1 MKIKDLDQL
10 RCFNLIYET
19 KSLTKTA
26 QRMGISK
33 AAVAKRLG
41 IFEAEIGVKL
51 FRRSTRMIAPTSEGI
66 ELYNKAKTLMACI
79 EEFEDSVE
87 EDSSLKGPIRITATN
102 SIAEKFLAKE
112 LLKFQKNYPE
122 IKIELVVTNSILD
135 LVENNI
141 DLALRINP
149 SKSSQLVGKKL
160 GDHHLKIV
168 ASKKYLKTNGP
179 IPKLGDL
186 SKHPILTMPQHLEMR
201 FSKSKTRL
209 KDLLV
214 SSKNFSTND
223 PGVMTRLILDHEAI
237 GVRSTWDIKS
247 DLKDGSLVEL
257 FPNDPLEHLGEIWLL
272 SSTGRMQT
280 KRVRA
285 LFDYLVKVSPGYIE

>member
-1 MKIKDLDQL
+1 MKIRDIDQI

-26 QRMGISK
+26 ARMGISK

-41 IFEAEIGVKL
+41 LFEEELGHKL
-51 FRRSTRMIAPTSEGI
+51 FRRSTRMITPTPEGM
-66 ELYNKAKTLMACI
+66 ELYNKSKTLMTSI

-87 EDSSLKGPIRITATN
+87 DESLIKGPIRITSTN
-102 SIAEKFLAKE
+102 SIAERFLAKE
-112 LLKFQKNYPE
+112 LLKFQKNYPA
-122 IKIELVVTNSILD
+122 IKIELVVTNSVLD
-135 LVENNI
+135 LTENNI

-149 SKSSQLVGKKL
+149 SKNSQLVGKKI

-168 ASKKYLKTNGP
+168 ASKKYLKTAKP
-179 IPKLGDL
+179 LHKLSDL
-186 SKHPILTMPQHLEMR
+186 TQHPVLTLPQHSELR

-209 KDLLV
+209 KDLLT

-223 PGVMTRLILDHEAI
+223 PGVMTHLILDHEAI

-247 DLKDGSLVEL
+247 NLKNGSLVEL
-257 FPNDPLEHLGEIWLL
+257 FPQDPLEHLGEIWLL
-272 SSTGRMQT
+272 YSSSRMQT

-285 LFDYLVKVSPGYIE
+285 LFDYLMKVCPGYIE